1 VQSRKNKTRNKR
13 STKSGSKKASART
26 KLTSK
31 SQNSKQKK
39 VKREAFGQAE
49 KVSSAKM
56 TTSPSRHQALSESE
70 KKYRALIEQSLQGIV
85 VIQDFRIIFA
95 NTAITKISG
104 YTKKELLSFSPEQL
118 KSVIHPEDQIFVWK
132 RFQERLSGKS
142 IPPHQEYRIKRKD
155 GTIAWIETLAT
166 VIEYGGKPA
175 IQATLIDITSHKMT
189 EVALEEINKL
199 LETLLDHTHMM
210 VAYLDPQFNFVR
222 VNRAYAKADER
233 QPSFFPGKN
242 HFDLYPNQE
251 NEEIFRR
258 VVETGKPYFTYAK
271 PFEYAEHPERGV
283 TYWDWSLI
291 PIKGQAD
298 VVVGLVLTLVNVTD
312 QKQADLQLQKTA
324 YDLHERLKEIDCL
337 YGISNIIEKSGIPLE
352 EMLQDI
358 VNLIPSGWQ
367 YPEITCAR
375 IIMEDQIF
383 KTNNFNQTIWKQS
396 SDIIVYGDRVG
407 TLEVYYFEEKPEIN
421 EGPFIQEERNLINAI
436 ANRLGKVA
444 ERRQA
449 EEALRESEEKF
460 RNLAEQSPNMI
471 FINKKGKVVYA
482 NKKCQEIMGY
492 TSEDFYS
499 PGFDFFKL
507 ISPECKD
514 LIKTNFSRH
523 MKGKDVAPCEYSLI
537 AKDGKKIE
545 AILTTKLISYEGEK
559 SILGTV
565 TDITERKRAEKEIQK
580 LNESLKLQA
589 EELAAANKEL
599 EAFSYSVS
607 HDLRAPLR
615 TIDSFSRALLEDYGD
630 KLDESGKDYLQR
642 VRTGTQYMQQLIEDL
657 LNLSL
662 VIRAQIRREETNL
675 SELAQRIAADLEKSQ
690 PERQVH
696 FVIQKRV
703 FARGDP
709 QLLQNVLENL
719 LNNSW
724 KFTEKHPRARIEFGA
739 TQKVEQTVYFVRD
752 DGAGFDMTYV
762 NKLFIPFQRLHST
775 DEFSGDGIGLAIAKR
790 IINRHG
796 GRIWAK
802 GEVEKGATFYF
813 TLK

>member
-1 VQSRKNKTRNKR
+1 MPSKKTKNRKL
-13 STKSGSKKASART
+13 TKSRSKKASTKT

-31 SQNSKQKK
+31 SQDSQQKAGK
-39 VKREAFGQAE
+39 KPVRRTKMT
-49 KVSSAKM
+49 SLAKM
-56 TTSPSRHQALSESE
+56 TTSQSQKQVLLENE
-70 KKYRALIEQSLQGIV
+70 KKYKALIEQSLQGIV

-118 KSVIHPEDQIFVWK
+118 RSIIYPEDQMFVWK
-132 RFQERLSGKS
+132 RYQDRLSGKS

-189 EVALEEINKL
+189 EAALEETNKL

-233 QPSFFPGKN
+233 EPSFFPGKN

-258 VVETGKPYFTYAK
+258 VVNTGKPYFTYAK
-271 PFEYAEHPERGV
+271 PFKYAEHPERGV

-291 PIKGQAD
+291 PIKDPAD
-298 VVVGLVLTLVNVTD
+298 VVVGLVLTIVNVTK

-324 YDLHERLKEIDCL
+324 HDLRERLKEIDCL
-337 YGISNIIEKSGIPLE
+337 YGISNIVETTGVPLE
-352 EMLQDI
+352 DMLQGI
-358 VNLIPSGWQ
+358 VDLIPSGWQ

-375 IIMEDQIF
+375 ITMNDRIF
-383 KTNNFNQTIWKQS
+383 KTKNFSQTIWKQS
-396 SDIIVYGDRVG
+396 SDIIVYGDRIG
-407 TLEVYYFEEKPEIN
+407 TLEVCYLEEKPKIN
-421 EGPFIQEERNLINAI
+421 EGPFVQEERNLINAI
-436 ANRLGKVA
+436 AMRLGKVA
-444 ERRQA
+444 ERQRA

-492 TSEDFYS
+492 TREEFYS
-499 PGFDFFKL
+499 PDFDFFRL
-507 ISPECKD
+507 IAPESQD
-514 LIKTNFSRH
+514 LIKASFNKH
-523 MKGKDVAPCEYSLI
+523 IKGKEVHPYEYTLI
-537 AKDGKKIE
+537 TKGGEKIE
-545 AILTTKLISYEGEK
+545 AILTSKLIRYEGENA
-559 SILGTV
+559 ILGTV
-565 TDITERKRAEKEIQK
+565 TDITERKQAEKEIEK
-580 LNESLKLQA
+580 LNEGLKLQA
-589 EELAAANKEL
+589 QELAAANKEL

-615 TIDSFSRALLEDYGD
+615 TIDGFSRALLEDYSN
-630 KLDESGKDYLQR
+630 KLDESGKDYLRR
-642 VRTGTQYMQQLIEDL
+642 VRAGTQQMRQLIDNL

-662 VIRAQIRREETNL
+662 AIRAQITREEINL
-675 SELAQRIAADLEKSQ
+675 SKLVQKIATDLEKSQ
-690 PERQVH
+690 PERKVQ
-696 FVIQKRV
+696 FAIQENV

-724 KFTEKHPRARIEFGA
+724 KFTEKHLQARIEFGA
-739 TQKVEQTVYFVRD
+739 TQKVEQTAYFVRD

-762 NKLFIPFQRLHST
+762 NKLFIPFQRLHSA

-796 GRIWAK
+796 GRIWAE

-813 TLK
+813 TLT